1 MLKYIADY
9 VTIFLYIIG
18 FRNIEIYRKTKC
30 VLAGRIFVQE
40 VDKMKKSNI
49 ITAKI
54 TAIYVRRSVTDKYKG
69 NNSLSIDAQKS
80 ECINYV
86 GNDNYRIYCDD
97 GKSGKDIEHRPAF
110 QQMMQDAKDGL
121 IDRIVVKKYDRFS
134 RNMREYLNITN
145 ELDKLGISVY
155 SLSEP
160 FNTATKEG
168 RMMRNNLLNFAEFER
183 ETIAARVADAC
194 NTRARETGFFQG
206 GLVFGY
212 QTSRKKVNGKTG
224 CVLVPSSLADA
235 VVIAFNYYKEP
246 SHSLLATVK
255 YLKENNI
262 QTTDTSREGIT
273 TFSNFCRSRLS
284 QILANPIYVKAN
296 KDVYKYLAAKGY
308 EMIDDVSRYDGIHG
322 LLVYK
327 NNGEPFVKVGY
338 HEGLIE
344 PETWLMVQDK
354 KDKNVQFPQNRTGSR
369 SWLTGITKC
378 PHCGYSLKI
387 TSCRYRQYTYAYYYD
402 SGAYTTNGCLKK
414 HPKIKPHEVET
425 AVFEAMKKRLSEM
438 VIEKKER
445 EKPDSKT
452 EKIQTNIIEIDEE
465 IRKLLDMLKD
475 ADKALFDYI
484 NQRIT
489 QLHDKKS
496 DLEKSL
502 LSRERRKKRVDT
514 KPLEEPLANWDTL
527 SMQEKHDVASLMI
540 DVVYVSDE
548 TGIDIRFS
556 I

>member
-1 MLKYIADY
+1 
-9 VTIFLYIIG
+9 
-18 FRNIEIYRKTKC
+18 
-30 VLAGRIFVQE
+30 
-40 VDKMKKSNI
+40 MKKLNI
-49 ITAKI
+49 ATAKI

-110 QQMMQDAKDGL
+110 QQMMRDAKDGL
-121 IDRIVVKKYDRFS
+121 IDRIIVKKYDRFS

-145 ELDKLGISVY
+145 ELDNLGISVF
-155 SLSEP
+155 SLTEP

-284 QILANPIYVKAN
+284 QLLANPIYVKAN

-308 EMIDDVSRYDGIHG
+308 EMIDDVSSYDGIHG

-338 HEGLIE
+338 HEGLVE

-354 KDKNVQFPQNRTGSR
+354 KDKNVKFPQNRTGGK
-369 SWLTGITKC
+369 SWLTGIAKC

-438 VIEKKER
+438 VIEKKEH

-514 KPLEEPLANWDTL
+514 RPLEEPLANWDTL

>member
-1 MLKYIADY
+1 M
-9 VTIFLYIIG
+9 
-18 FRNIEIYRKTKC
+18 
-30 VLAGRIFVQE
+30 
-40 VDKMKKSNI
+40 
-49 ITAKI
+49 
-54 TAIYVRRSVTDKYKG
+54 
-69 NNSLSIDAQKS
+69 
-80 ECINYV
+80 
-86 GNDNYRIYCDD
+86 
-97 GKSGKDIEHRPAF
+97 
-110 QQMMQDAKDGL
+110 
-121 IDRIVVKKYDRFS
+121 
-134 RNMREYLNITN
+134 
-145 ELDKLGISVY
+145 
-155 SLSEP
+155 
-160 FNTATKEG
+160 
-168 RMMRNNLLNFAEFER
+168 
-183 ETIAARVADAC
+183 
-194 NTRARETGFFQG
+194 
-206 GLVFGY
+206 
-212 QTSRKKVNGKTG
+212 
-224 CVLVPSSLADA
+224 
-235 VVIAFNYYKEP
+235 
-246 SHSLLATVK
+246 
-255 YLKENNI
+255 
-262 QTTDTSREGIT
+262 
-273 TFSNFCRSRLS
+273 S
-284 QILANPIYVKAN
+284 QLLANPIYVKAN

-308 EMIDDVSRYDGIHG
+308 EMIDDVSSYDGIHG

-338 HEGLIE
+338 HEGLVE

-354 KDKNVQFPQNRTGSR
+354 KDKNVKFPQNRTGGK
-369 SWLTGITKC
+369 SWLTGIAKC

-414 HPKIKPHEVET
+414 HPKIKPREVET

-438 VIEKKER
+438 VIEKKEH

>member
-438 VIEKKER
+438 VIEKKEH

-514 KPLEEPLANWDTL
+514 RPLEEPLANWDTL